1 MSADDGDTTEEVDS
15 FEAVSDEVR
24 LGIPKAF
31 VEERRRRRTE
41 IDWTDREITDDVVIL
56 SFSELRDAVGV
67 DDSGRFNYHLDKLVD
82 RFVYRTPKGYMLT
95 VAGHRLAGSLV
106 AGRYEA
112 SSMVGVERV
121 DRHCPDCGER
131 LVAMYA
137 AGSLVLLCEN
147 DHGEADAP
155 DGGAFDEKEYR
166 SLDVDDI
173 HDSPLDADLDEQEM
187 MATVQQMM
195 GDSVTLVPLEPGA
208 FEGRDYDEA
217 VRVGTIVRRN
227 RSRLVANGVCPACR
241 GQFDR
246 QLVESDQLYMT
257 AAGYQI
263 KGSCVDCG
271 QVTAGDVRETLLSH
285 PAVVSFFWRHDID
298 VREPYAGETVLPPED
313 TITERSSDPLTLAVT
328 YRADDDELT
337 VVVDETVTVLEVE

>member
-1 MSADDGDTTEEVDS
+1 MGQDVCMSVDNDDTTEEFDS
-15 FEAVSDEVR
+15 FEAVNDEVR
-24 LGIPKAF
+24 LGILKAF

-41 IDWTDREITDDVVIL
+41 IDWADREITDDVVIL

-147 DHGEADAP
+147 DHGETDAP
-155 DGGAFDEKEYR
+155 DGGAFDEKEYE
-166 SLDVDDI
+166 SLDDDDI
-173 HDSPLDADLDEQEM
+173 WQYSGRRSRRTGDDGDSPADD
-187 MATVQQMM
+187 
-195 GDSVTLVPLEPGA
+195 
-208 FEGRDYDEA
+208 GR
-217 VRVGTIVRRN
+217 
-227 RSRLVANGVCPACR
+227 
-241 GQFDR
+241 
-246 QLVESDQLYMT
+246 
-257 AAGYQI
+257 
-263 KGSCVDCG
+263 
-271 QVTAGDVRETLLSH
+271 LSH
-285 PAVVSFFWRHDID
+285 RCSARTGC
-298 VREPYAGETVLPPED
+298 VRGA
-313 TITERSSDPLTLAVT
+313 
-328 YRADDDELT
+328 
-337 VVVDETVTVLEVE
+337 